1 MFQTNHDNL
10 PRKRKKQQEQAM
22 KNSVLDASAATAEN
36 AITMADLMDL
46 TANLA
51 TQVAE
56 LKAAQETK

>member
-22 KNSVLDASAATAEN
+22 KNSAATAEN